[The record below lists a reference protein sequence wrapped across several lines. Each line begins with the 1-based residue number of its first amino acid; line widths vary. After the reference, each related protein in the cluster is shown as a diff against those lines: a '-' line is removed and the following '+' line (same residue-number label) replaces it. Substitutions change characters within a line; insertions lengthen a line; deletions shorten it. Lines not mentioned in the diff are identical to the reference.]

1 LTTTRQSFLTRA
13 FKKLNFMSMES
24 LVLNLQS
31 KNQISEYIADRHLM
45 QYESKILNELMSAI
59 DNNDLVQL
67 QWLNSFGDCFRA
79 ITMNLH
85 AYRKGLEFG
94 FTEISFDQHSWF
106 KGPAFLETEDLKF
119 GDTTRYGNYSTISLG
134 RGINHIWT
142 YALHY
147 SFGCA
152 GGGYGLSVY
161 GKQFKS
167 RESAFTFA
175 LNDLKSMM
183 TEKVGSTDTTN
194 DKQPI
199 ILATLKDIAKAEI
212 NRIQLSLF

>member
-1 LTTTRQSFLTRA
+1 
-13 FKKLNFMSMES
+13 MIMES

-31 KNQISEYIADRHLM
+31 KNQISDYIAEHHLM
-45 QYESKILNELMSAI
+45 HYEAEILNELIAAI
-59 DNNDLVQL
+59 DNNDLAQL
-67 QWLNSFGDCFRA
+67 QLLNSFGDCFRA

-94 FTEISFDQHSWF
+94 FAEIAFDQHGWL
-106 KGPAFLETEDLKF
+106 KRPAFLDTEELKF
-119 GDTTRYGNYSTISLG
+119 GDTSRYGNHSTITLS

-167 RESAFTFA
+167 RESALTFA
-175 LNDLKSMM
+175 LNDLKAMM
-183 TEKVGSTDTTN
+183 TAKVGSTDTTN

-199 ILATLKDIAKAEI
+199 ILATLRDIETAI
-212 NRIQLSLF
+212 IGLYQLTLF

>member
-1 LTTTRQSFLTRA
+1 
-13 FKKLNFMSMES
+13 MIMES

-31 KNQISEYIADRHLM
+31 KHQISEYIAENHLM
-45 QYESKILNELMSAI
+45 HYETAILNELIVAI
-59 DNNDLVQL
+59 DNNDLAQL
-67 QWLNSFGDCFRA
+67 QWINSFGDCFRA

-94 FTEISFDQHSWF
+94 FTEIDFDQHGWF
-106 KGPAFLETEDLKF
+106 KRPAFLETEELKF
-119 GDTTRYGNYSTISLG
+119 GDTSRYGNYNTITLG
-134 RGINHIWT
+134 RGINHTWT

-161 GKQFKS
+161 GKQYKN
-167 RESAFTFA
+167 REAALTFA
-175 LNDLKSMM
+175 LNDLKGMM
-183 TEKVGSTDTTN
+183 TERVGSVDTTN

-199 ILATLKDIAKAEI
+199 ILATLRDIEKALI
-212 NRIQLSLF
+212 GMVQLSLF

>member
-1 LTTTRQSFLTRA
+1 
-13 FKKLNFMSMES
+13 MIMES

-31 KNQISEYIADRHLM
+31 KNQISDYIAEHHLM
-45 QYESKILNELMSAI
+45 HYEAAILNEFIAAI
-59 DNNDLVQL
+59 DNNDLAQL
-67 QWLNSFGDCFRA
+67 QLLNSFGDCFRA

-94 FTEISFDQHSWF
+94 FTKIAFDQPGWF
-106 KGPAFLETEDLKF
+106 KRPAFLDTEDLQF
-119 GDTTRYGNYSTISLG
+119 GDTSRYGNHSTITLG
-134 RGINHIWT
+134 RGINHTWT

-167 RESAFTFA
+167 RESALTFA
-175 LNDLKSMM
+175 LNDLKAMM
-183 TEKVGSTDTTN
+183 TVKVGSSDTTN

-199 ILATLKDIAKAEI
+199 ILATLRDIETAI
-212 NRIQLSLF
+212 IGLYQLTLF

>member
-1 LTTTRQSFLTRA
+1 
-13 FKKLNFMSMES
+13 MIMET

-31 KNQISEYIADRHLM
+31 KNQISKYIAEHHLM
-45 QYESKILNELMSAI
+45 HYESEILNELIIAI
-59 DNNDLVQL
+59 DNSDLTQL

-94 FTEISFDQHSWF
+94 FSEISFDTNGWF
-106 KGPAFLETEDLKF
+106 KRPTFLETQELKY
-119 GDTTRYGNYSTISLG
+119 GDTSRYGNHSTITVG
-134 RGINHIWT
+134 RGLNHTWT

-161 GKQFKS
+161 GEQFKS
-167 RESAFTFA
+167 REVALTFA
-175 LNDLKSMM
+175 LNDLRAKI
-183 TEKVGSTDTTN
+183 TERVGSTDTTN

-199 ILATLKDIAKAEI
+199 ILATLRDIETAI
-212 NRIQLSLF
+212 IGLYQLTLF